1 MISSYSLDQ
10 DVSSEAEDSESKS
23 NSSAFS
29 PWQSTSDHRSI
40 EKVANDTIVQD
51 ETPEEDDI
59 NVDEDEDDIADHDD
73 NDTTL
78 IRLFT
83 RYYLPITDNLDDL
96 TSYYLI
102 VLLVVQVRQHHGQ
115 TIYPTEKSISMNL
128 FKILCIV
135 TWAYLFV
142 NSMVVEAVRGQKN
155 IARTHFSRGFLQR
168 QLFRQ
173 KFD

>member
-1 MISSYSLDQ
+1 MISFYSLDQ

-59 NVDEDEDDIADHDD
+59 NVDEDEDDIVDHDHDD

-83 RYYLPITDNLDDL
+83 RDYLPITDNILDDM
-96 TSYYLI
+96 TPY
-102 VLLVVQVRQHHGQ
+102 Q
-115 TIYPTEKSISMNL
+115 
-128 FKILCIV
+128 
-135 TWAYLFV
+135 
-142 NSMVVEAVRGQKN
+142 
-155 IARTHFSRGFLQR
+155 
-168 QLFRQ
+168 
-173 KFD
+173 

>member
-51 ETPEEDDI
+51 ETPEEEDDI

-73 NDTTL
+73 NDTNL

-83 RYYLPITDNLDDL
+83 KEYLPTTDYVLDDV
-96 TSYYLI
+96 TPYQ
-102 VLLVVQVRQHHGQ
+102 LVVRVA
-115 TIYPTEKSISMNL
+115 TDSITAKPYIPQ
-128 FKILCIV
+128 KIL
-135 TWAYLFV
+135 YL
-142 NSMVVEAVRGQKN
+142 
-155 IARTHFSRGFLQR
+155 
-168 QLFRQ
+168 
-173 KFD
+173 

>member
-51 ETPEEDDI
+51 ETPEEEDDI

-73 NDTTL
+73 NDTNL

-83 RYYLPITDNLDDL
+83 RDYLPIKDIILDDM
-96 TSYYLI
+96 TPY
-102 VLLVVQVRQHHGQ
+102 
-115 TIYPTEKSISMNL
+115 
-128 FKILCIV
+128 
-135 TWAYLFV
+135 
-142 NSMVVEAVRGQKN
+142 
-155 IARTHFSRGFLQR
+155 
-168 QLFRQ
+168 
-173 KFD
+173 

>member
-51 ETPEEDDI
+51 ETPEEEDDI

-73 NDTTL
+73 NDTNL

-83 RYYLPITDNLDDL
+83 KEYLPTTDYVLDDM
-96 TSYYLI
+96 TPYQ
-102 VLLVVQVRQHHGQ
+102 LVVRVA
-115 TIYPTEKSISMNL
+115 TDSITAKPYIPQ
-128 FKILCIV
+128 KIL
-135 TWAYLFV
+135 YL
-142 NSMVVEAVRGQKN
+142 
-155 IARTHFSRGFLQR
+155 
-168 QLFRQ
+168 
-173 KFD
+173 

>member
-51 ETPEEDDI
+51 ETPEEEDDI

-73 NDTTL
+73 NDTNL

-83 RYYLPITDNLDDL
+83 KEYLPTTDYVLDD
-96 TSYYLI
+96 TGYLI
-102 VLLVVQVRQHHGQ
+102 V
-115 TIYPTEKSISMNL
+115 
-128 FKILCIV
+128 
-135 TWAYLFV
+135 
-142 NSMVVEAVRGQKN
+142 KN
-155 IARTHFSRGFLQR
+155 A
-168 QLFRQ
+168 
-173 KFD
+173 K

>member
-83 RYYLPITDNLDDL
+83 RDYLPITDIILDDM
-96 TSYYLI
+96 TPY
-102 VLLVVQVRQHHGQ
+102 
-115 TIYPTEKSISMNL
+115 
-128 FKILCIV
+128 
-135 TWAYLFV
+135 
-142 NSMVVEAVRGQKN
+142 
-155 IARTHFSRGFLQR
+155 
-168 QLFRQ
+168 
-173 KFD
+173 

>member
-1 MISSYSLDQ
+1 MYGQYSRAGYDGVHTLDTYHQLFIISSYSLDQ

-51 ETPEEDDI
+51 ETPEEEDDI

-83 RYYLPITDNLDDL
+83 RDYL
-96 TSYYLI
+96 
-102 VLLVVQVRQHHGQ
+102 
-115 TIYPTEKSISMNL
+115 
-128 FKILCIV
+128 
-135 TWAYLFV
+135 
-142 NSMVVEAVRGQKN
+142 
-155 IARTHFSRGFLQR
+155 
-168 QLFRQ
+168 
-173 KFD
+173 

>member
-51 ETPEEDDI
+51 ETPEEEDDI

-73 NDTTL
+73 NDTNL

-83 RYYLPITDNLDDL
+83 KEYLPTTDYVLDDV
-96 TSYYLI
+96 TPYQ
-102 VLLVVQVRQHHGQ
+102 LVVRVA
-115 TIYPTEKSISMNL
+115 TDSITAKPYIL
-128 FKILCIV
+128 QKIL
-135 TWAYLFV
+135 F
-142 NSMVVEAVRGQKN
+142 
-155 IARTHFSRGFLQR
+155 
-168 QLFRQ
+168 
-173 KFD
+173 

>member
-51 ETPEEDDI
+51 ETPEEEDDI

-73 NDTTL
+73 NDTNL

-83 RYYLPITDNLDDL
+83 RDYLLANYRPLVARVGIDSITAKPYIPQKSL
-96 TSYYLI
+96 YQLI
-102 VLLVVQVRQHHGQ
+102 CSKV
-115 TIYPTEKSISMNL
+115 
-128 FKILCIV
+128 
-135 TWAYLFV
+135 FV
-142 NSMVVEAVRGQKN
+142 
-155 IARTHFSRGFLQR
+155 F
-168 QLFRQ
+168 
-173 KFD
+173 

>member
-51 ETPEEDDI
+51 ETPEEEDDI

-73 NDTTL
+73 NDTNL

-83 RYYLPITDNLDDL
+83 KEYLPTTDYVLDDM
-96 TSYYLI
+96 TPYQ
-102 VLLVVQVRQHHGQ
+102 LVVRVA
-115 TIYPTEKSISMNL
+115 TDSITAKPYIASHRNVYFNERNMDGL
-128 FKILCIV
+128 FLN
-135 TWAYLFV
+135 Y
-142 NSMVVEAVRGQKN
+142 MVRGQKA
-155 IARTHFSRGFLQR
+155 IYCVHI
-168 QLFRQ
+168 
-173 KFD
+173 